1 MVEYEQATRDA
12 WESDLLAYD
21 RLLFLAA
28 TMLDVVVPPGVTEGE
43 ALTAAQRARLE
54 EGLAGAGL
62 QVQPGGPV

>member
-21 RLLFLAA
+21 RLLFRAA
-28 TMLDVVVPPGVTEGE
+28 TMLDVVVPSGVTEGA

-54 EGLAGAGL
+54 EGLAEAGL
-62 QVQPGGPV
+62 QVQLGGPV